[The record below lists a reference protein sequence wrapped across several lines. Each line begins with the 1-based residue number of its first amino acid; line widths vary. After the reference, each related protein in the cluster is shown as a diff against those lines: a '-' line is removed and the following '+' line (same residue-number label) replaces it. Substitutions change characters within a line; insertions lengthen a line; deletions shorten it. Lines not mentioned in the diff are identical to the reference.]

1 MKLKTT
7 ILALLSTI
15 VVMALL
21 IFVPVIAAWT
31 FLAIAIFMILHA
43 MIDLI
48 DFHFKH
54 KNK

>member
-1 MKLKTT
+1 MSKTT

-15 VVMALL
+15 IIMVLL
-21 IFVPVIAAWT
+21 IFVPIIAALILFGVT
-31 FLAIAIFMILHA
+31 IFMIAHTI
-43 MIDLI
+43 IDLI